1 MAPCAGCGFE
11 YETVALEEVGPAI
24 VAGAVALGA
33 VIAAGGAAVRARPS
47 PLVWSALEYAC
58 HVRDVLLVQRE
69 RILLGLRAEAPAL
82 VPMGRDERVEHD
94 GYGEQDPRDVARQL
108 DDAALLFTR
117 LFGRLSAS
125 ELARTVI
132 YNFPAPAERT
142 LAWLGVHTVH
152 EVVHHLADG
161 RAALASGSD
170 PHRAVTGP

>member
-1 MAPCAGCGFE
+1 MAACMGCGFE
-11 YETVALEEVGPAI
+11 YEAVTVEEVGPAI
-24 VAGAVALGA
+24 VAGAAALGA
-33 VIAAGGAAVRARPS
+33 AVAGGGSAARARPS

-69 RILLGLRAEAPAL
+69 RVLLGLRAESPTL

-125 ELARTVI
+125 ERARTVT
-132 YNFPAPAERT
+132 YNHPAPAERT
-142 LAWLGVHTVH
+142 LAWLGVHTTH
-152 EVVHHLADG
+152 EVVHHLADA
-161 RAALASGSD
+161 RAALTSGPD
-170 PHRAVTGP
+170 RITGP